1 MNGLKKGILIMSA
14 IVLCAIFA
22 YQIGYSDENS
32 MTVRVLSAG
41 KVNTMT
47 ERLLDVTDTLESV
60 SLVFAGEA
68 LAYDAEAKTFYL
80 PLSMSMEDYEAG
92 SFKASLNGQKAEV
105 FFYEDF
111 TTQDKL
117 TWMKENA
124 KLPLVL
130 VSDDSYV
137 NLNLTLTGVSIIDFK
152 GTSYLSEEGL
162 PLFEMKVYNAE
173 SKTNWVTSCY
183 TTSTLRGNT
192 SLSYDK
198 KSLRLKLKKQKKDG
212 SFTKTNEKLLGMRE
226 DDDWI
231 LNGLY
236 ADDSRIKDKLANE
249 LWNEIGAKENPYN
262 QTFGIEVKQVEVF
275 MNDGYAGLYGL
286 MYPIDRKQTGSAAV
300 SAQLAKGNDVIERI
314 YEKKYTGVWNSADYL
329 GALPDVN
336 MPNYRGGFYLKGD
349 TVLQDEREWE
359 PLYELAK
366 CIEGDDAYFSERITS
381 LVEQENVLLNWM
393 FYQAIGGFDNYA
405 KNYYFI
411 TKDTGGESLG
421 YFIPWDLNISFGD
434 VYADNQYYAAFDKTV
449 VKDIIPWEPAQ
460 RMLDLDVDGSRE
472 MLVSMWKTYRNDV
485 LSVENITARMDEM
498 FTELQNSGAYERER
512 LRWPNGRYTDDIENM
527 KAFTRERLAFMDE
540 YVENLVEE

>member
-1 MNGLKKGILIMSA
+1 MNGLKKGILIMSLLMLSSIA
-14 IVLCAIFA
+14 V
-22 YQIGYSDENS
+22 YQIRYSDENS
-32 MTVRVLSAG
+32 MTVRVLSNKKA
-41 KVNTMT
+41 NTMT
-47 ERLLDVTDTLESV
+47 ERFMDVTDTLEDV
-60 SLVFAGEA
+60 SLMFKGEM
-68 LAYDAEAKTFYL
+68 LPYDASSKTFYL
-80 PLSMSMEDYEAG
+80 PLSMSIEDYEAG
-92 SFKASLNGQKAEV
+92 SFQALLNGQIAEV
-105 FFYEDF
+105 FFYGDF

-117 TWMKENA
+117 AWMKENT
-124 KLPLVL
+124 KIPLMIVNGE
-130 VSDDSYV
+130 SYV

-152 GTSYLSEEGL
+152 GTSYVSEEGL
-162 PLFEMKVYNAE
+162 PLFEMKVYDAE
-173 SKTNWVTSCY
+173 SKTDWVTTCY

-212 SFTKTNEKLLGMRE
+212 SFEKTNEKLLGMRE

-249 LWNEIGAKENPYN
+249 LWNEIGAKQNPYN
-262 QTFGIEVKQVEVF
+262 QTFGIEVEHVEVF

-286 MYPIDRKQTGSAAV
+286 MYPIDAKQTGSAAV
-300 SAQLAKGNDVIERI
+300 SAQLAKGNNVIERI
-314 YEKKYTGVWNSADYL
+314 YEKKYTGMWNAADYL
-329 GALPDVN
+329 GALPDAN

-349 TVLQDEREWE
+349 TVLQDESEWE

-366 CIEGDDAYFSERITS
+366 CIEGEDSYFSENITT
-381 LVEQENVLLNWM
+381 LVDKENVLLNWM

-411 TKDTGGESLG
+411 TKDAGGKSFG

-434 VYADNQYYAAFDKTV
+434 VYADNQYYAAFDETV

-460 RMLDLDVDGSRE
+460 RMLELDVDESRE
-472 MLVSMWKTYRNDV
+472 TLASMWKTYRSDV
-485 LSVENITARMDEM
+485 LSTENIMVRMDEIY
-498 FTELQNSGAYERER
+498 TELQNSGAYERER

-527 KAFTRERLAFMDE
+527 KAFTAERLAFMDG
-540 YVENLVEE
+540 YIDSLVTK